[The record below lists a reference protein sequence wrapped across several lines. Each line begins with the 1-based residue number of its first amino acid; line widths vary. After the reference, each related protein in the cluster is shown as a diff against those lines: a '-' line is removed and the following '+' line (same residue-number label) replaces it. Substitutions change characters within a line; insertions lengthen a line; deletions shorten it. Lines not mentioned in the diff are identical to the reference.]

1 MIHCGS
7 KRFGQ
12 TGAAMAD
19 HSGKSWTKEQTG
31 QFIKLRGE
39 NHHLFTG
46 AKNSATVVWRTV
58 LEKMDQQGKVT
69 PLQAQKK
76 VGQYEKEI

>member
-1 MIHCGS
+1 
-7 KRFGQ
+7 
-12 TGAAMAD
+12 
-19 HSGKSWTKEQTG
+19 TKEQTG

-39 NHHLFTG
+39 NDHLFTG
-46 AKNSATVVWRTV
+46 AKNSAAWRTV

-69 PLQAQKK
+69 PLQAKTK